1 MPETKMQLEDWLDDL
16 CVRFIINLP
25 REELESVERICFQVE
40 EAQWFYED
48 FIRPLDPALPSLSL
62 KAFALRIFQHCPLM
76 SQWSHYHHIT
86 AFSEF
91 LAYKTRVP
99 VRGAIMLNQ
108 DMDEV
113 VLVKGWKKGANWSF
127 PRGKINKDEKDID
140 CAIREVYEETG
151 FDVREAGLVKDENDV
166 KFIEITMREQHMRLY
181 VFRGVPQDAHFEP
194 RTRKEI
200 SKIEWYKLSE
210 LPTLKKSKQQD
221 QGFVVANAN
230 KFYMVAPFMHP
241 LKKWIAQQKRLEGKA
256 HGAPKLPMPSDAEMS
271 IDEASHAM
279 HSFTPNQ
286 VAAEMAVPSD
296 LPEVA
301 SSQDASA
308 HLKRLLN
315 INNAIP
321 SHLPPPVAALQG
333 SGPNASKSNALLELL
348 RTGSSH
354 EPVPQIPES
363 DQNSPPAPL
372 AGGGRS
378 HPMPGFFPGFPQ
390 QGPHGGLPASL
401 PQYLQP
407 HQGPGAHLPPSI
419 VNAMPRGPLNQGPLP
434 VAHPGPSANYYGVFP
449 PQQQLPL
456 DSYKDRALLPGLPP
470 APQNQSTGPAPYQ
483 QTGDPQFSHSGQPS
497 QVQGATV
504 PPASKLPPP
513 KLTSHSLALL
523 SVFKDESIKTP
534 KTPKAT
540 LVSQA
545 ETVQTR
551 ERKPS
556 QHQDQLLSL
565 LRGSPAPA
573 SPGPVELSAQPVS
586 PARKQILQRAR
597 GDQSPARHIGP
608 NQHVAWPEANP
619 WTSAPAS
626 GPSVNT
632 PQPGA
637 PKPSG
642 RKAQNGSARKANRNE
657 QPQALAS
664 PITILPRPPAAKREQ
679 PPVRTPQSSRPS
691 SRARAAKPSTPEP
704 PKPFQ
709 PQILRRSDNPNA
721 MDLLPI
727 RTKLNENQDQQGT
740 TRATSSPQ
748 QSQPQPNFDRRPSQ
762 PVAQKEMLLSLFGK
776 PSSSPSISPA
786 ELSASIPKP
795 SEASSVVSPLSPLN
809 LPTAPAGGQGPLGME
824 DSQTSSA
831 NKRHLTNMM
840 RSSPSTRTVCARCL
854 SRGRNFS
861 TTIQRRAQQSSTT
874 NPPSPPATGY
884 ARLTNRGL
892 ISITGIDSTSFLQG
906 LITQNMLVTNDP
918 NRATR
923 RTGSYTAFLNSQ
935 GRVLNDAFIYPL
947 PQAEGTSPDELA
959 WLVEVDKNEV
969 TSLMKHLKKHKLR
982 AKLKLR
988 AIDDGER
995 TVWASWQDHSEPG
1008 WATYNLDS
1016 QSLSPFSSP
1025 SATVT
1030 GCVDTRAPGFGSRL
1044 VTPGAE
1050 DLRTHL
1056 AEEGEVSGSEVEL
1069 GTYTVRRMLHGVAEG
1084 QSEII
1089 RESSLPLEC
1098 NMDMNRGIDF
1108 RKGCYVG
1115 QELTIRTHH
1124 TGVVRKRILPVQLYE
1139 GSQEGLES
1147 ADTPVYDPSVEVGLP
1162 PSGSNISKVSARKG
1176 RSAGKF
1182 LGGVGNIGLALCRL
1196 EMMTDV
1202 ALTGEGTQYSP
1213 DQEFKVSWTGAEDG
1227 SSESGEV
1234 KIKALVPPWTREHI
1248 YNGGVKKNH
1257 GRNHEIESQRA
1268 RELLEQL
1275 EEEESSR

>member
-1 MPETKMQLEDWLDDL
+1 MTETKMQLEDWLDDL

-99 VRGAIMLNQ
+99 VRGAIMLNH

-151 FDVREAGLVKDENDV
+151 YDVREAGLVQDEADV

-221 QGFVVANAN
+221 QGIVAANAN
-230 KFYMVAPFMHP
+230 KFYMVAPFLHP

-256 HGAPKLPMPSDAEMS
+256 PGLPKQLALHEGEMS
-271 IDEASHAM
+271 MDEASHAM
-279 HSFTPNQ
+279 QSYTPNQ
-286 VAAEMAVPSD
+286 AAAEMAGPSD

-301 SSQDASA
+301 STHDASA

-315 INNAIP
+315 INDLVP
-321 SHLPPPVAALQG
+321 SLNPAPSVAALPG
-333 SGPNASKSNALLELL
+333 PGPNALKSNALLELL
-348 RTGSSH
+348 RSGSRES
-354 EPVPQIPES
+354 VPQVPKPE
-363 DQNSPPAPL
+363 QISPPPPV
-372 AGGGRS
+372 AG
-378 HPMPGFFPGFPQ
+378 PMPPTNPPYPAPGFFPGFPQ
-390 QGPHGGLPASL
+390 QGPH
-401 PQYLQP
+401 
-407 HQGPGAHLPPSI
+407 
-419 VNAMPRGPLNQGPLP
+419 
-434 VAHPGPSANYYGVFP
+434 VAHPAGLPPFSQPYHGPTPHLPTSMTSEMPPGPMRQGPPLAAPANPSANLYGMFP
-449 PQQQLPL
+449 PPQLPAGL
-456 DSYKDRALLPGLPP
+456 YRDEALQSRLPS
-470 APQNQSTGPAPYQ
+470 APRNQATGPAPYQ
-483 QTGDPQFSHSGQPS
+483 RTGDPQFSHSAQPS

-523 SVFKDESIKTP
+523 NVFKDESLKTP
-534 KTPKAT
+534 KTATAT
-540 LVSQA
+540 LASQSGA
-545 ETVQTR
+545 VRTS

-556 QHQDQLLSL
+556 QHQDQLLGL
-565 LRGSPAPA
+565 LKGSPIPA
-573 SPGPVELSAQPVS
+573 MS
-586 PARKQILQRAR
+586 PARKQILQRTR
-597 GDQSPARHIGP
+597 GEYSPVRQP
-608 NQHVAWPEANP
+608 VADRNAAPFTANP
-619 WTSAPAS
+619 RTYTATAS
-626 GPSVNT
+626 GPSANVS
-632 PQPGA
+632 QPGP
-637 PKPSG
+637 PKS
-642 RKAQNGSARKANRNE
+642 SARKGPNGSSRKPSRNE
-657 QPQALAS
+657 QSQTLAS
-664 PITILPRPPAAKREQ
+664 PITILPRPQSLKKEPSPLPAVSQ
-679 PPVRTPQSSRPS
+679 PSRPS
-691 SRARAAKPSTPEP
+691 PRSRAAKPRTPEP
-704 PKPFQ
+704 AKPFQ
-709 PQILRRSDNPNA
+709 PQILRRSDNPHA
-721 MDLLPI
+721 IDLLPI
-727 RTKLNENQDQQGT
+727 RPKIVDTHDQQDAA
-740 TRATSSPQ
+740 RAVSSPPQ
-748 QSQPQPNFDRRPSQ
+748 AQAQAQSNFDRRPSQ
-762 PVAQKEMLLSLFGK
+762 TPAQRDMLLSLFGK
-776 PSSSPSISPA
+776 PAASPSISPA
-786 ELSASIPKP
+786 ELSSSFQKP
-795 SEASSVVSPLSPLN
+795 SQTSSVVSPLSPLN
-809 LPTAPAGGQGPLGME
+809 LHAMPTSGTA
-824 DSQTSSA
+824 S
-831 NKRHLTNMM
+831 NMM
-840 RSSPSTRTVCARCL
+840 RPNPSARTACARCIGH
-854 SRGRNFS
+854 GRSLS
-861 TTIQRRAQQSSTT
+861 TTAQRSAQPA
-874 NPPSPPATGY
+874 NPPPPPAAGY

-892 ISITGIDSTSFLQG
+892 ISITGIDSTTFLQG

-918 NRATR
+918 HRATR

-947 PQAEGTSPDELA
+947 PQADGTPSEELS

-969 TSLMKHLKKHKLR
+969 PTLLRHLKKHKLR

-988 AIDDGER
+988 ALDDGER
-995 TVWASWQDHSEPG
+995 TIWSSWKDHSEPR
-1008 WATYNLDS
+1008 WAAYNLDS
-1016 QSLSPFSSP
+1016 QSFSPFSS
-1025 SATVT
+1025 STSTIT
-1030 GCVDTRAPGFGSRL
+1030 GCMDTRAPGFGSRL

-1050 DLRTHL
+1050 DLKTHL
-1056 AEEGEVSGSEVEL
+1056 AEEAGEISGSEVDL
-1069 GTYTVRRMLHGVAEG
+1069 GSYTVRRILHGVAEG
-1084 QSEII
+1084 QSEIL

-1098 NMDMNRGIDF
+1098 NMDMSRGIDF

-1139 GSQEGLES
+1139 ESQEAVAS
-1147 ADTPVYDPSVEVGLP
+1147 ADAPVYDPSAALSLP
-1162 PSGSNISKVSARKG
+1162 PSGSNISKISARKG

-1196 EMMTDV
+1196 EMMTDI

-1213 DQEFKVSWTGAEDG
+1213 GQEFKASWTGAEDG
-1227 SSESGEV
+1227 GPESGEV
-1234 KIKALVPPWTREHI
+1234 RLKALVPAWTREHI
-1248 YNGGVKKNH
+1248 SSGGVKQNH
-1257 GRNHEIESQRA
+1257 GRDHEADARRA

-1275 EEEESSR
+1275 EEEEESRRNE